1 MPWLILVLAGVFESV
16 WAVALGESGEFSRLI
31 PSVVFLVA
39 LIASMAGLGWASRT
53 IAMGTAY
60 ALWTGVG
67 AALTVGYAMV
77 FGVEQVSVGKL
88 IFVIG
93 IIGSVIGLKL
103 TYR

>member
-1 MPWLILVLAGVFESV
+1 
-16 WAVALGESGEFSRLI
+16 
-31 PSVVFLVA
+31 
-39 LIASMAGLGWASRT
+39 MAGLGWASRT

-60 ALWTGVG
+60 ALWTGAG

-103 TYR
+103 TYRWVGRHVHKTAEFLTINQLPHM